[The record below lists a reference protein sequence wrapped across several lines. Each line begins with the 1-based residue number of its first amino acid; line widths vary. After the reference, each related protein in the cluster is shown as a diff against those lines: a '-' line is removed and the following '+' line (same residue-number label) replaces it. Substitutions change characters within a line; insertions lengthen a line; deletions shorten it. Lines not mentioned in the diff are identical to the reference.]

1 MLFHSFFQ
9 ALVNVFR
16 NVTTV
21 VLAVFM
27 SGLISHRLKTDL
39 VILNGNI
46 NARRYIDM
54 VLHPVVL
61 PFLKYKSDK
70 RKL

>member
-1 MLFHSFFQ
+1 M
-9 ALVNVFR
+9 
-16 NVTTV
+16 V
-21 VLAVFM
+21 VVAVSM

-46 NARRYIDM
+46 NARRYIDN
-54 VLHPVVL
+54 VLRPVVFL
-61 PFLKYKSDK
+61 FLKYRSDK